1 MPRVARPARDV
12 VIRVPKLLPYTKSS
26 TNTRDAAASTSAVVV
41 LDPSII
47 NATHPASTSAAA
59 AAAGGTEGEGGGAAI
74 TATAT
79 NGVGSGE
86 ELGNGGDDPWLRG
99 VLLDGSSS
107 LPIPQT
113 QHSML
118 KAETS
123 AAEWNSLLIWA
134 RRQRGP
140 QWDTGTAIWQVD
152 RHSQEY
158 YSFCSNPT
166 QNILVRLDTSAVGPS
181 APAPDARVPAG
192 GAAAAAGSALTS
204 PPTVLSHPSFPAE
217 YDQHQHQHHPPPAVL
232 GPGPPQAPPGQGQYI
247 LEAQPHGLMHGH
259 GQYDVGG
266 GGGGY
271 GGMVVDG
278 GGMIMMGNG
287 HGQVHGNGMGREDSP
302 PIVGPGRSA
311 RLRAGR
317 A

>member
-26 TNTRDAAASTSAVVV
+26 TNTRDAAASAVVV

-47 NATHPASTSAAA
+47 SATHPASTSATAA
-59 AAAGGTEGEGGGAAI
+59 ATRTEGEGAGAAA
-74 TATAT
+74 TTAT

-86 ELGNGGDDPWLRG
+86 ELGNVGDDPWMRG

-107 LPIPQT
+107 LPQT

-181 APAPDARVPAG
+181 APAPDARVPA
-192 GAAAAAGSALTS
+192 AAAAGGSVLTS

-217 YDQHQHQHHPPPAVL
+217 YDQHQHHPPPAVL
-232 GPGPPQAPPGQGQYI
+232 GPGPPQALPGQGQYI